1 MHIDNSPDFKTVWRL
16 AHDWIGADPD
26 KTDPSAIS
34 PELRTAIHRLMH
46 AMYSREISARWK
58 GWRIFIDDSFI
69 SSVFDFFHDLRFI
82 QCLRS
87 NKFNKAYL
95 DSLYV
100 KRNEVI
106 NWCIN
111 VARLEPPPCWATTKL
126 QSTEAVDTDDENKNW
141 YDGLTERRKRKIG
154 CLELAR
160 KLWEENPKQSYDQI
174 RNHPIMK
181 QYGNPSV
188 FTQDTFQNWAKNY
201 ASEFAKKGGR
211 RKKSVG

>member
-1 MHIDNSPDFKTVWRL
+1 MLVENSPDFKTVWQL

-26 KTDPSAIS
+26 KTDPNAIS

-46 AMYSREISARWK
+46 AMFGREISARWK

-69 SSVFDFFHDLRFI
+69 SSVFDSFHYLRFI
-82 QCLRS
+82 QCFIN

-106 NWCIN
+106 NWCID
-111 VARLEPPPCWATTKL
+111 VVRLDPPPCWAITKL
-126 QSTEAVDTDDENKNW
+126 QYAGAADIDDENKGW
-141 YDGLTERRKRKIG
+141 YDVLTERRRKITG

-160 KLWEENPKQSYDQI
+160 RLWEENPNQSYDQI

-188 FTQDTFQNWAKNY
+188 FSKDSFQDWAKDY
-201 ASEFAKKGGR
+201 ASEFAKRGGR
-211 RKKSVG
+211 RKKSKG